1 MDDSPMNLGTC
12 NPPTPKE
19 ELKAAKEKYEEM
31 KKEYRF
37 HFAEAK
43 RISKEKEAFR
53 VTIKGIA
60 DKNREAKKA
69 KTKEAIA

>member
-1 MDDSPMNLGTC
+1 MDDSPMQAQP
-12 NPPTPKE
+12 PPTLKE
-19 ELKAAKEKYEEM
+19 ELAAAKIKYEEM

-53 VTIKGIA
+53 AYHKGLA

-69 KTKEAIA
+69 KTKEAVA